1 MELKEPA
8 RPLKMEAKQQAPSV
22 PATTVL
28 GSAASSSDA
37 PSAKPA
43 PDVQAAIEK
52 LLEEEFGMSR
62 FGRVMAM
69 QFLQREDG
77 STTPSSSDSDSDAAA
92 ADATPAAAAAA
103 ATTVDADASPAASS
117 SSSSSSA
124 GSMERVHGWLLS
136 RLNRKVPRGPS
147 PWQRGCPEIIPK
159 LAARALWDTRDA
171 VRFPWIADLEAAF
184 PVIRE
189 ELLSLRGRG
198 GFQPYRAPSGGGG
211 AGKAAAPADGS
222 AAGSSGGS
230 GGADKGTDKTVL
242 GVDGAGPRGKASH
255 DAGDWNVFYIHLHNV
270 DCAANRD
277 LCPVT
282 TALVDSIPRR

>member
-1 MELKEPA
+1 
-8 RPLKMEAKQQAPSV
+8 MEAKAQADEQSQHAPSV
-22 PATTVL
+22 PATTSTVL
-28 GSAASSSDA
+28 GAAATADVF
-37 PSAKPA
+37 PAKPA

-52 LLEEEFGMSR
+52 LLEEDFGMSR

-69 QFLQREDG
+69 QFLQRKDG

-92 ADATPAAAAAA
+92 ADA
-103 ATTVDADASPAASS
+103 ATTADADAPPAASPPS
-117 SSSSSSA
+117 ST

-211 AGKAAAPADGS
+211 AGKAAAPAEGS
-222 AAGSSGGS
+222 AAGSSGGG
-230 GGADKGTDKTVL
+230 GGADKAVL
-242 GVDGAGPRGKASH
+242 GVGGAGPRGKASH